1 MRRVFQWLVA
11 LAALGIPISA
21 VGDDLEDFVIAGDDL
36 FDFAPAI
43 SQEASALWGH
53 LVFVAGTGP
62 PLSVTSRDAMIIA
75 VDTRRAAE
83 VWRVSTGEPGR
94 LDSYHS
100 VAASSGR
107 VCAVGRGSESLIP
120 GPTVFLLVGCYK
132 AKSGKPLWERELAM
146 EGSRLAIGL
155 SNFSIRL
162 SRTALVVTLNDFP
175 RRVLLFDARDGS

>member
-1 MRRVFQWLVA
+1 MRWRLQWLVA
-11 LAALGIPISA
+11 LAAFGIPMSA

-83 VWRVSTGEPGR
+83 VWRVSTGEQGR
-94 LDSYHS
+94 LDSYHA

-132 AKSGKPLWERELAM
+132 AKTGEPLWERELAM
-146 EGSRLAIGL
+146 EGSRLAQNL
-155 SNFSIRL
+155 SVFTTRL
-162 SRTALVVTLNDFP
+162 SGTAFVVHINDFN